1 MPKPGTAGHAGTV
14 AALSFAQ
21 IHFELNK
28 VKQNQRKGHQADVGD
43 GEILCAPL
51 RSDAAILCAST
62 WMS

>member
-43 GEILCAPL
+43 GEILCAP
-51 RSDAAILCAST
+51 
-62 WMS
+62 